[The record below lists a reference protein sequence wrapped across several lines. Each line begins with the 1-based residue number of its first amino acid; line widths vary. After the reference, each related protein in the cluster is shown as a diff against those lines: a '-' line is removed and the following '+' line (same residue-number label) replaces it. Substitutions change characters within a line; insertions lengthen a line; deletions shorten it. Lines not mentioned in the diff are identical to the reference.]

1 MIQANI
7 NHLKTK
13 GSQMATKKTKVE
25 KTLES
30 KSYKEALMWDGEIEG
45 VEIGKTI
52 GKSVAKVGDKKVA
65 TPFEKLNVYIV
76 GDILEDKDDAT
87 ALNGLDLFWEKQHE
101 LAETLAEDSTPE
113 VYDTQAKKNTKR
125 DFGEFRATSK
135 TEFLARALTTYSGIQ
150 NNAGNWPLHDDAKKP
165 AGTKREATF
174 ETLYK
179 EVATILMPLNNVEK
193 QTKLWDDLLN
203 NEKFTTIISESLT
216 PKDPE
221 DERQILIA
229 DILEKV
235 NS

>member
-1 MIQANI
+1 
-7 NHLKTK
+7 
-13 GSQMATKKTKVE
+13 MATKKTKVE

-87 ALNGLDLFWEKQHE
+87 ALNVLDLFWEKQNE

-125 DFGEFRATSK
+125 NFGEFRAASK

-150 NNAGNWPLHDDAKKP
+150 NNAGNWPLHEDAKKP
-165 AGTKREATF
+165 AGTKREASV
-174 ETLYK
+174 EALLK
-179 EVATILMPLNNVEK
+179 EVGAILMPFNSTEKQSDLFAELFTNERFENAIEKAMNPESDDANALAFATILVNARNN
-193 QTKLWDDLLN
+193 
-203 NEKFTTIISESLT
+203 IG
-216 PKDPE
+216 
-221 DERQILIA
+221 
-229 DILEKV
+229 
-235 NS
+235 

>member
-1 MIQANI
+1 MRQANT

-13 GSQMATKKTKVE
+13 GSQMATKAE
-25 KTLES
+25 KTLAS
-30 KSYKEALMWDGEIEG
+30 KSYADATNKIETIAG
-45 VEIGKTI
+45 ISIGTTL
-52 GKSVAKVGDKKVA
+52 GKSVAKIDGKKVE
-65 TPFEKLNVYIV
+65 TSFQKLNVYLV
-76 GDILEDKDDAT
+76 GDVLEDKDDAT
-87 ALNGLDLFWEKQHE
+87 ALNVLDLFWEKQNE
-101 LAETLAEDSTPE
+101 LAATLAEDSTPE

-221 DERQILIA
+221 DERQVLIA